1 MHSKFSF
8 FITPRRD
15 ATGRDAT
22 GAPLERRESNWMR
35 AHGSFALSPPSRA
48 AARRRDAKAPLA
60 PRKMLTRHATI
71 VAVAPTERRELD
83 ALGSEQAFDDA
94 INSGEVV
101 VVDFMATWCRKCI
114 FLKGKL
120 EKFAAR
126 TPAAR
131 FCWIDVNAVPQALIR
146 KVGVES
152 MPTLQIYVRG
162 EKVYELVAGEDG
174 EAVIRKLVFAI
185 EEAETLAKKK

>member
-1 MHSKFSF
+1 
-8 FITPRRD
+8 
-15 ATGRDAT
+15 
-22 GAPLERRESNWMR
+22 MR
-35 AHGSFALSPPSRA
+35 AHGAAAASRA
-48 AARRRDAKAPLA
+48 AARGGAAATGAIGRRA
-60 PRKMLTRHATI
+60 MLTRQHHRRGI
-71 VAVAPTERRELD
+71 VAAVAPTERRELD
-83 ALGSEQAFDDA
+83 ALASEDAFDDA
-94 INSGEVV
+94 IHSGDVV

-131 FCWIDVNAVPQALIR
+131 FCWVDVNAVPQALIR
-146 KVGVES
+146 RVGVES

-185 EEAETLAKKK
+185 EDAEEKKKKK